1 MNITKTLIFSL
12 LISFIKLQYDLPK
25 ELKEIQEDAEHC
37 GESEYSEI
45 SPSPHTLN
53 INCFFIFYLIKF
65 IFLI

>member
-45 SPSPHTLN
+45 SHA
-53 INCFFIFYLIKF
+53 FQ
-65 IFLI
+65 